1 MPETSLHPNL
11 LAYFPEDVRGKPEIR
26 EFVGVLASYALGHLI
41 TPGEATQLAMH
52 AGAMLYRPGDSE
64 VSGP

>member
-11 LAYFPEDVRGKPEIR
+11 LAYFPEDVQSKPEIR

-52 AGAMLYRPGDSE
+52 AGDMLRRPANAE
-64 VSGP
+64 VPDL